1 MATAYRGEAKI
12 DLLTELP
19 DAFSLG
25 GLYGC
30 RAGWLGCLLVII
42 DGDIPRELS
51 GLVVS
56 RRGSLEATGDLFAPY
71 HLVDAK
77 VPRSLRRQGSS
88 LSWPRAGVPRRRS
101 VPTGWTCCAG
111 SGSCGRCSGTG
122 IRRLGRRRVISAAG
136 CRARS
141 SRCARIGVIPMVAL
155 PGADAAATTG
165 GARNAVTGKPP
176 IGDRYDASTV
186 AHCESVLRGF
196 YDFRLEAGTGP
207 MVNPF
212 PLTRHRRA
220 GRADAHHN
228 PMKPFAREPQRP
240 VPAEGGGACSSVH
253 PRRAVQRS
261 RCTIRHA
268 SF

>member
-1 MATAYRGEAKI
+1 VRASRDDAAFLRDGPAADQATRAEARDFCRWLQSAVKPVRPHWRY
-12 DLLTELP
+12 P
-19 DAFSLG
+19 DG
-25 GLYGC
+25 G
-30 RAGWLGCLLVII
+30 A
-42 DGDIPRELS
+42 
-51 GLVVS
+51 
-56 RRGSLEATGDLFAPY
+56 
-71 HLVDAK
+71 
-77 VPRSLRRQGSS
+77 
-88 LSWPRAGVPRRRS
+88 
-101 VPTGWTCCAG
+101 
-111 SGSCGRCSGTG
+111 
-122 IRRLGRRRVISAAG
+122 
-136 CRARS
+136 
-141 SRCARIGVIPMVAL
+141 

>member
-1 MATAYRGEAKI
+1 MAACGRPATTQRFYGM
-12 DLLTELP
+12 DLLRWFRFLWALQWDWDQATRAEARDFCRWLQSAVKPVRPHWRYP
-19 DAFSLG
+19 DG
-25 GLYGC
+25 G
-30 RAGWLGCLLVII
+30 A
-42 DGDIPRELS
+42 
-51 GLVVS
+51 
-56 RRGSLEATGDLFAPY
+56 
-71 HLVDAK
+71 
-77 VPRSLRRQGSS
+77 
-88 LSWPRAGVPRRRS
+88 
-101 VPTGWTCCAG
+101 
-111 SGSCGRCSGTG
+111 
-122 IRRLGRRRVISAAG
+122 
-136 CRARS
+136 
-141 SRCARIGVIPMVAL
+141 

>member
-1 MATAYRGEAKI
+1 MSRADGEP
-12 DLLTELP
+12 DGHRLP
-19 DAFSLG
+19 GGSQDRPVNRTTGRVSLG

-111 SGSCGRCSGTG
+111 SGSCGRWSGTG

-141 SRCARIGVIPMVAL
+141 SRCARIGVIPMVA
-155 PGADAAATTG
+155 PP
-165 GARNAVTGKPP
+165 ARMPRP
-176 IGDRYDASTV
+176 
-186 AHCESVLRGF
+186 
-196 YDFRLEAGTGP
+196 
-207 MVNPF
+207 
-212 PLTRHRRA
+212 RR
-220 GRADAHHN
+220 
-228 PMKPFAREPQRP
+228 E
-240 VPAEGGGACSSVH
+240 VPAT
-253 PRRAVQRS
+253 R
-261 RCTIRHA
+261 
-268 SF
+268 